1 METVKVNRES
11 VFFHKL
17 LTAIAYSELI
27 EHDNK
32 IYRVFEKIDAI
43 YYFDSLFPELE
54 EEKDPTSELEI
65 VGIQTIEANKV
76 VAPGKIEPIE
86 NVGQFLERNLVVNR
100 GLPTNII
107 KLVAQNEN
115 YKTVDEFEVQII
127 DMPIL

>member
-65 VGIQTIEANKV
+65 VGIQTIEDKTFV
-76 VAPGKIEPIE
+76 RV
-86 NVGQFLERNLVVNR
+86 RTR
-100 GLPTNII
+100 S
-107 KLVAQNEN
+107 NEL
-115 YKTVDEFEVQII
+115 YWMDRSLACGEE
-127 DMPIL
+127 